1 MAISQD
7 KMSLALINERETIAK
22 IICVSGDVFFFFFF
36 NYTKVQQQL
45 F

>member
-22 IICVSGDVFFFFFF
+22 IICVSGDVFFFFF